1 MASESPALFDQPGRT
16 ESASQ
21 RFLAGKY
28 VLDESALQG
37 LYSHGEASGS
47 ERRPPHVLPPN
58 IIEQGINPFPKFM
71 SASTVPVASKLL
83 EVLKTVAETDEVE
96 KNLDLPLYDS
106 QVLDSMKTVELIVAI
121 TQEFGVDISPAEF
134 EREKWA
140 TPRLI
145 IADIESRLAV

>member
-1 MASESPALFDQPGRT
+1 
-16 ESASQ
+16 
-21 RFLAGKY
+21 
-28 VLDESALQG
+28 
-37 LYSHGEASGS
+37 
-47 ERRPPHVLPPN
+47 
-58 IIEQGINPFPKFM
+58 M
-71 SASTVPVASKLL
+71 SVSTISVSSKLL

-96 KNLDLPLYDS
+96 RNLDLPLYDS